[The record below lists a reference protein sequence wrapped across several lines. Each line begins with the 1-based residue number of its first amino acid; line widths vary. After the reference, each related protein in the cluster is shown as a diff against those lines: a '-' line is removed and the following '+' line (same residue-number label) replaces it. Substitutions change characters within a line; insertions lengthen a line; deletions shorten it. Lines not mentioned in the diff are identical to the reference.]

1 MSISFKKMKSELLI
15 EDGSFVK
22 KNSNKISLIA
32 IIILFCTSI
41 VFISL
46 YITCKASSENSSK
59 SPNTKKG

>member
-1 MSISFKKMKSELLI
+1 MSISFEKMKSELLI

-22 KNSNKISLIA
+22 KNSNKISLIS
-32 IIILFCTSI
+32 IIILFCTSV

-46 YITCKASSENSSK
+46 YITCKASSKNSSN